1 MQPVPAHALP
11 VPAAPARLAVPRPGG
26 HRGAMSSDYAR
37 VEAAIRHLD
46 AHAAEQPSL
55 QELAAVVGLS
65 EFHFQRL
72 FHRWAGV
79 TPKTFLQVL
88 TLRAA
93 KRRLEGAGS
102 VLEASLEAGLSGPGR
117 LHDLFLGLETLTPG
131 EFKARAAGLEIRWGI
146 HDTPFGEACFA
157 LTPRGLAG
165 LSFVDGDAGGAVE
178 DLRRRWPGA
187 ALRHDPSATEACAA
201 ELDARARGQ
210 APKPLP
216 LLLKGSPF
224 QLRVW
229 EALLRIPE
237 GAVRSYGQLAAAA
250 GAPGA
255 SRAVGTAL
263 AANPIGVLI
272 PCHRVIRATGAV
284 GEYRWGPDRKR
295 ALLALEGARVLE
307 QGA

>member
-1 MQPVPAHALP
+1 MA
-11 VPAAPARLAVPRPGG
+11 
-26 HRGAMSSDYAR
+26 SDYAR
-37 VEAAIRHLD
+37 IEAALQHLD

-55 QELAAVVGLS
+55 ADLAAVVGLS

-88 TLRAA
+88 TLQAA
-93 KRRLEGAGS
+93 KRRLEASGS

-131 EFKARAAGLEIRWGI
+131 EYKARAAGLEIRWAI
-146 HDTPFGEACFA
+146 HPTPFGEACFA
-157 LTPRGLAG
+157 MTDRGLAG
-165 LSFVDGDAGGAVE
+165 LSFVAGDAPMALE
-178 DLRRRWPGA
+178 DLRERWPGA
-187 ALRHDPSATEACAA
+187 ELRHDPAATRPAAA
-201 ELDARARGQ
+201 ELEARLRGQ
-210 APKPLP
+210 APKPLS

-229 EALLRIPE
+229 EALLRVPE
-237 GAVRSYGQLAAAA
+237 GAVVSYGQLAEAA

-263 AANPIGVLI
+263 ASNPIGVLI
-272 PCHRVIRATGAV
+272 PCHRVIRGTGAL
-284 GEYRWGPDRKR
+284 GEYRWGPNRKR
-295 ALLALEGARVLE
+295 ALLALESARSLE

>member
-1 MQPVPAHALP
+1 M
-11 VPAAPARLAVPRPGG
+11 
-26 HRGAMSSDYAR
+26 
-37 VEAAIRHLD
+37 
-46 AHAAEQPSL
+46 
-55 QELAAVVGLS
+55 
-65 EFHFQRL
+65 
-72 FHRWAGV
+72 
-79 TPKTFLQVL
+79 
-88 TLRAA
+88 
-93 KRRLEGAGS
+93 
-102 VLEASLEAGLSGPGR
+102 
-117 LHDLFLGLETLTPG
+117 
-131 EFKARAAGLEIRWGI
+131 
-146 HDTPFGEACFA
+146 
-157 LTPRGLAG
+157 
-165 LSFVDGDAGGAVE
+165 E

-210 APKPLP
+210 EAPAPASEGL
-216 LLLKGSPF
+216 PF

-229 EALLRIPE
+229 EALPRIPE